1 MPATHSFSLT
11 PKASKIVKF
20 NKYPRYL
27 GGASKMVSNAIE
39 FYYSPRTYVTGPAK
53 PSDEFD
59 QDPVT
64 LACVNCG
71 ATHPR
76 REIHNIGEIMDNI
89 QALQE
94 HLSQAYE
101 EIEELKNRKI
111 REIIWQRIS
120 GSE

>member
-11 PKASKIVKF
+11 PKASKLVKQH
-20 NKYPRYL
+20 KYRRDL
-27 GGASKMVSNAIE
+27 GGASRMVSNAIE

-71 ATHPR
+71 ATYPR

-89 QALQE
+89 RALQE
-94 HLSQAYE
+94 HLSLAHK

-111 REIIWQRIS
+111 RQIIWQKIS
-120 GSE
+120 G